1 MFNISNCYSTL
12 RSNLTMNL
20 ILLCSFIQTQM
31 YNMLFEG
38 GQTSFSKNIDTPS
51 SDKLQTTGLCVWR
64 AYFTILSTN
73 SSRRKKTVQHLEEY
87 DNYRWN
93 TTEASRT
100 IEATDCRSD
109 FSFALLFLFENTS
122 KDLFGENET
131 FSFRE
136 FILLYFSFLSRLL
149 LFHIQLETRE
159 RPED

>member
-1 MFNISNCYSTL
+1 MFKISNCYSTL

-20 ILLCSFIQTQM
+20 IFLCSFIQTQM
-31 YNMLFEG
+31 YNMLSER
-38 GQTSFSKNIDTPS
+38 GQTRLSKNIDTPS

-73 SSRRKKTVQHLEEY
+73 SWRRKKTVQHLEKY

-93 TTEASRT
+93 TTDGSRA
-100 IEATDCRSD
+100 IEATDGRSD

-131 FSFRE
+131 FSFRA
-136 FILLYFSFLSRLL
+136 FILLYFSFLYRLL
-149 LFHIQLETRE
+149 LFHIRLETRE